1 MKTKISNQDI
11 TLLRE
16 LDSTTSELREDAQEA
31 LLKRGDSVDPLI
43 SSEFPGQVNFN
54 PLESPTSRPPLEESS
69 GLLNYICKRGF
80 SAQGLVLPHL
90 LSDDPLARFFAVYY
104 FFTFP
109 ESKYLPELARRL
121 YDSEPAIREL
131 TVEAIRKCRDSK
143 PYESLLKSLL
153 TQLRVPQ
160 LQVKLGVVQILG
172 LLKEPSTVPA
182 LIDLTNSTTPSL
194 RAAAASSLTTICV
207 QDFGDSRNNW
217 GQWWKLNRAAPR
229 ESWLV
234 KSLRHPNPTLSK
246 ISFSELKHLAPQ
258 STPLKHFSGRLPEST
273 IKELENWWKTES
285 TQPQPE
291 TCHQPTS

>member
-16 LDSTTSELREDAQEA
+16 LDSTTSELREDAQAA
-31 LLKRGDSVDPLI
+31 LLNRGDSVDPLI

-54 PLESPTSRPPLEESS
+54 PLEPPVSRLPLKESS

-80 SAQGLVLPHL
+80 SAQGVVLPHL

-104 FFTFP
+104 LFTFP
-109 ESKYLPELARRL
+109 DSKYLPELARRL
-121 YDSEPAIREL
+121 YDAEPTIREL

-143 PYESLLKSLL
+143 SYESLLKSLL
-153 TQLRVPQ
+153 IQLRVPQ
-160 LQVKLGVVQILG
+160 LQVKLGVVQVLG
-172 LLKEPSTVPA
+172 LLKEPRTVPA
-182 LIDLTNSTTPSL
+182 LIDLTNSKNSSL
-194 RAAAASSLTTICV
+194 RAAASSCLTIICA

-217 GQWWKLNRAAPR
+217 GQWWKLNHAQPR

-234 KSLRHPNPTLSK
+234 KSLRHPNPTLSR

-258 STPLKHFSGRLPEST
+258 SAPLNRFSRRLNESA
-273 IKELENWWKTES
+273 IKELENWWNTES
-285 TQPQPE
+285 TQTQPK
-291 TCHQPTS
+291 TSHQPTP